1 MASCELD
8 YRLPANDSES
18 MDYEDTDSDDDNKLQ
33 IVESPQACA
42 TLIPRTLMRSLSAG
56 ESMMMAESNKDFQSG
71 ANNASDAVES
81 LLLLGQR
88 PVFTLQE
95 SQDAKID
102 GDQAD
107 LALKGS
113 FPKFSNQVE
122 QRMMV
127 NYYQKMRERNNE
139 ASKRCRLKRRIKQ
152 DSLEKTRMMLESHR
166 EALGNRVA
174 KLHKI
179 KQILSDACRCIGKD
193 DKGCECLDYCAMI
206 KAANREMPDL
216 LDLSNYRLIKK
227 SKLAR
232 DTNLEEILGAQ
243 AQEFSDLRPLK
254 RGPRKQ
260 DLDTGFTINSEARLI
275 KAESPVGALDLSAGN
290 KLVQNNSNGLNL
302 IKVNTTGIK
311 LEPVAEPKEQK
322 FTPVT
327 FLPKTYIPLAP
338 KTTPI
343 QIPPRKVIVDNPNI
357 CLPQTVIPLLGS
369 NTISSPNFIENS
381 NQSTISLHGNFNGTN
396 TIILTPLGNTSLP
409 STIFNLP
416 LPTMSTAV
424 LAPEKTVSS
433 TKMMDV
439 VSKAEPDIVIKSEP
453 DISIVEID
461 TELETTE
468 REVKTENVEM
478 SVDKDPTVSCAAF
491 LSGKESAL
499 CCSKEL
505 LDLNSLTQTLD
516 LVNLEPKMAGELTAA
531 EKYIIKSRLEIEFW
545 KAEESASFICSS
557 HRHKIVH
564 NSNMQ
569 SCSVCGKK
577 KSKKLDM
584 YFITYRMAVEFY
596 MTNGRFLAIGLL
608 ACSNCKIKSLKGL
621 DFSNSYILPESGHPL
636 NPLNPLPSLPSP
648 VLEVEQQIKREPD
661 ERVDMLQGKRLLPRE
676 SPVHREVVLPP
687 NNANQGK
694 LATIQPLPPRPQAKV
709 LASARPVTP
718 TLNPLQQT
726 PPSTP
731 IAQASSADVATA
743 AQKYQ
748 KLNESLAAFNPA
760 YKPLGFTI
768 NSLSSCSESVLKD
781 ALLATR
787 TAMSTILST
796 IAPGQEASLWKYMR
810 PEMDRVYVEQGSQA
824 SPAQAACKN
833 VDG

>member
-8 YRLPANDSES
+8 YRLPTNDSES
-18 MDYEDTDSDDDNKLQ
+18 MDYDDTDSDDDNKLQ
-33 IVESPQACA
+33 IVESPQACS

-56 ESMMMAESNKDFQSG
+56 ESLMLSDSNRDLQSG
-71 ANNASDAVES
+71 SNNASDAVES

-88 PVFTLQE
+88 PVFTQQD
-95 SQDAKID
+95 SQDAS
-102 GDQAD
+102 
-107 LALKGS
+107 LNVEEMLKGS

-166 EALGNRVA
+166 EALGQRVA

-206 KAANREMPDL
+206 KAANKEMPEL
-216 LDLSNYRLIKK
+216 CDLSNHRLIKK

-232 DTNLEEILGAQ
+232 DTNLEELLGAQ
-243 AQEFSDLRPLK
+243 AQDFSDLRPLK

-260 DLDTGFTINSEARLI
+260 ELDTGFTINSEAQLI

-302 IKVNTTGIK
+302 IKVNNTGIK

-322 FTPVT
+322 FTPIT
-327 FLPKTYIPLAP
+327 FLPKNFIPLAP

-357 CLPQTVIPLLGS
+357 CLPQNVIPFLG
-369 NTISSPNFIENS
+369 NNTCTISSQNFIENS
-381 NQSTISLHGNFNGTN
+381 NKSTISLHGNFNGTN

-416 LPTMSTAV
+416 LPTISPAV
-424 LAPEKTVSS
+424 LTPEKTMSS
-433 TKMMDV
+433 ATMVEV

-478 SVDKDPTVSCAAF
+478 SVDKDPTVSCAAV

-499 CCSKEL
+499 CCSQEL

-569 SCSVCGKK
+569 SCSVCSKK

-636 NPLNPLPSLPSP
+636 NPLLPPLSSP
-648 VLEVEQQIKREPD
+648 VLEAEHPIKREPD
-661 ERVDMLQGKRLLPRE
+661 ERVDMLHGKRLLPRE
-676 SPVHREVVLPP
+676 NPVHREVILPP

-709 LASARPVTP
+709 LASAKPATP
-718 TLNPLQQT
+718 TLISLSQT
-726 PPSTP
+726 PPFTP
-731 IAQASSADVATA
+731 IAQVSSIDMAVA
-743 AQKYQ
+743 AQKHQ

-768 NSLSSCSESVLKD
+768 NSLSSCSESVLAD

-810 PEMDRVYVEQGSQA
+810 PEMDKVFSAEQRSQA
-824 SPAQAACKN
+824 SPIQAACKSG
-833 VDG
+833 DDLL

>member
-8 YRLPANDSES
+8 YRLPTNDSES
-18 MDYEDTDSDDDNKLQ
+18 MDFDDTDSDDDNKLQ
-33 IVESPQACA
+33 IVESPQSSG

-56 ESMMMAESNKDFQSG
+56 ESLNKDVQLG
-71 ANNASDAVES
+71 ATNASDAVES

-88 PVFTLQE
+88 PVFSQQDCQE
-95 SQDAKID
+95 GKVN
-102 GDQAD
+102 GN
-107 LALKGS
+107 LLKGS

-152 DSLEKTRMMLESHR
+152 DSLEKTRMLLESHR
-166 EALGNRVA
+166 EALGQRVA
-174 KLHKI
+174 KLHKM

-193 DKGCECLDYCAMI
+193 DKDCECLDYCAMI

-216 LDLSNYRLIKK
+216 LDLSNYQLIKK
-227 SKLAR
+227 SKIVR
-232 DTNLEEILGAQ
+232 DTNLEELLGAQ

-260 DLDTGFTINSEARLI
+260 DPDAGFTINSEARLI
-275 KAESPVGALDLSAGN
+275 KPDSPVGALDLSAGN

-302 IKVNTTGIK
+302 IKVNNTGIK
-311 LEPVAEPKEQK
+311 LEPVVETKEQK
-322 FTPVT
+322 FTPIT
-327 FLPKTYIPLAP
+327 FLPKSYIPLAP
-338 KTTPI
+338 KTSPI

-357 CLPQTVIPLLGS
+357 CLPPNVIPILG
-369 NTISSPNFIENS
+369 NNTCTISSSNYIENP
-381 NQSTISLHGNFNGTN
+381 NKSTISLHGNFNGTN

-416 LPTMSTAV
+416 LPTNSSAV
-424 LAPEKTVSS
+424 LSPEKSQSS
-433 TKMMDV
+433 LAMKEM

-468 REVKTENVEM
+468 REVKSENLEI
-478 SVDKDPTVSCAAF
+478 SVDKDPTVSCAAV
-491 LSGKESAL
+491 LSGKESSIS
-499 CCSKEL
+499 CSKEL

-516 LVNLEPKMAGELTAA
+516 LVTMEPKMAGELTAA

-636 NPLNPLPSLPSP
+636 HPLPPVPSP
-648 VLEVEQQIKREPD
+648 GLEPELTIKSEPE
-661 ERVDMLQGKRLLPRE
+661 ERDVLQGKRFPRE
-676 SPVHREVVLPP
+676 NPVHREVILPP
-687 NNANQGK
+687 MNANQGK

-709 LASARPVTP
+709 LASAKTTP
-718 TLNPLQQT
+718 NAVNSLPLAS
-726 PPSTP
+726 PFTP
-731 IAQASSADVATA
+731 ITQTSSTDVISA

-748 KLNESLAAFNPA
+748 NLNESLVAFNPA

-768 NSLSSCSESVLKD
+768 NSLTSCSEGVLKD
-781 ALLATR
+781 ALMATQ
-787 TAMSTILST
+787 TAVSTILST
-796 IAPGQEASLWKYMR
+796 IAPGQEASLWHYIR
-810 PEMDRVYVEQGSQA
+810 PEMDQQFGAQQGGHL
-824 SPAQAACKN
+824 SPVQAACKN
-833 VDG
+833 VDDSL

>member
-8 YRLPANDSES
+8 YRLPTNSSES
-18 MDYEDTDSDDDNKLQ
+18 MEYDDTDSDDDNKLQ
-33 IVESPQACA
+33 IVETPQTSA
-42 TLIPRTLMRSLSAG
+42 TLIPRTFIRSLSAG
-56 ESMMMAESNKDFQSG
+56 ESCVMMPESKRELQAGS
-71 ANNASDAVES
+71 NNASDAVES

-88 PVFTLQE
+88 PVFTQQE
-95 SQDAKID
+95 PKERLVNRDPQ
-102 GDQAD
+102 
-107 LALKGS
+107 LKGS

-166 EALGNRVA
+166 EALGQRVA

-179 KQILSDACRCIGKD
+179 KQILSDACRGIGKD
-193 DKGCECLDYCAMI
+193 DKDCECLDYCAMI
-206 KAANREMPDL
+206 KAVHREMPEIC
-216 LDLSNYRLIKK
+216 DLSNHRLIKK

-243 AQEFSDLRPLK
+243 AQEFSDLKPLK

-260 DLDTGFTINSEARLI
+260 ELDTGFTINSEPRLI

-290 KLVQNNSNGLNL
+290 KVVQNNSNGLNL
-302 IKVNTTGIK
+302 IKVNNTAIK
-311 LEPVAEPKEQK
+311 LEPATEPKEQK
-322 FTPVT
+322 FTPIT
-327 FLPKTYIPLAP
+327 FLPKNYVPLAP

-357 CLPQTVIPLLGS
+357 CLPQNIIPILGN

-381 NQSTISLHGNFNGTN
+381 NKSTISLHGNFNGTN

-416 LPTMSTAV
+416 LPTTSPAV
-424 LAPEKTVSS
+424 LSPVKTMSS
-433 TKMMDV
+433 TPRVEV
-439 VSKAEPDIVIKSEP
+439 VNKADPDIVIKSEP

-461 TELETTE
+461 TELETSE
-468 REVKTENVEM
+468 REVKAETVEM
-478 SVDKDPTVSCAAF
+478 SVDKDPTVSCAAV

-499 CCSKEL
+499 CCSQEL

-545 KAEESASFICSS
+545 KAEESASFICSA

-608 ACSNCKIKSLKGL
+608 ACSHCKVKSLKGL
-621 DFSNSYILPESGHPL
+621 DFSNSYILPEVGHPL
-636 NPLNPLPSLPSP
+636 DPILPAAAAEPS
-648 VLEVEQQIKREPD
+648 IKREVEEGQD
-661 ERVDMLQGKRLLPRE
+661 LLQGKRLPPRE
-676 SPVHREVVLPP
+676 SPVHREVILPP
-687 NNANQGK
+687 NNPNQGK

-709 LASARPVTP
+709 LASSKQAISTFGAA
-718 TLNPLQQT
+718 TSQT
-726 PPSTP
+726 STF
-731 IAQASSADVATA
+731 AQVSSADAATA

-748 KLNESLAAFNPA
+748 KLNDSLAAFNPA

-768 NSLSSCSESVLKD
+768 NSLSSCSESVLAD
-781 ALLATR
+781 ALLATK
-787 TAMSTILST
+787 TAMSTILSS
-796 IAPGQEASLWKYMR
+796 IAPGQEASLWRYIR
-810 PEMDRVYVEQGSQA
+810 PEMDKAYGGGGAPTQGSPIQA
-824 SPAQAACKN
+824 PSCKTEDN
-833 VDG
+833 LQ

>member
-8 YRLPANDSES
+8 YRLPTNSSES
-18 MDYEDTDSDDDNKLQ
+18 MEYDDTDSDDDNKLQ
-33 IVESPQACA
+33 IVESPQTSA
-42 TLIPRTLMRSLSAG
+42 TLIPRTFIRSLSAG
-56 ESMMMAESNKDFQSG
+56 ESCLMMPESNRELQAGS
-71 ANNASDAVES
+71 NNASDAVES

-88 PVFTLQE
+88 PVFTQQE
-95 SQDAKID
+95 PKERLVTRDSQ
-102 GDQAD
+102 
-107 LALKGS
+107 LKGS

-166 EALGNRVA
+166 EALGQRVA

-179 KQILSDACRCIGKD
+179 KQILSDACRGIGKD
-193 DKGCECLDYCAMI
+193 DKDCECLDYCAMI
-206 KAANREMPDL
+206 KAVHREMPEIC
-216 LDLSNYRLIKK
+216 DLSNHRLIKK

-243 AQEFSDLRPLK
+243 AQEFSDLKPLK

-260 DLDTGFTINSEARLI
+260 ELDTGFTINSEPRLI

-290 KLVQNNSNGLNL
+290 KVVQNNSNGLNL
-302 IKVNTTGIK
+302 IKVNNTAIK
-311 LEPVAEPKEQK
+311 LEPATEPKEQK
-322 FTPVT
+322 FTPIT
-327 FLPKTYIPLAP
+327 FLPKNYVPLAP

-357 CLPQTVIPLLGS
+357 CLPQNIIPILGN
-369 NTISSPNFIENS
+369 NTISSQNFIENS
-381 NQSTISLHGNFNGTN
+381 NKSTISLHGNFNGTN

-409 STIFNLP
+409 STILNLP
-416 LPTMSTAV
+416 LSTTSPAV
-424 LAPEKTVSS
+424 LSPGKTLSS
-433 TKMMDV
+433 TSRVEV
-439 VSKAEPDIVIKSEP
+439 VSKADPDIVIKSEP

-468 REVKTENVEM
+468 REVKAETVEM
-478 SVDKDPTVSCAAF
+478 SVDKDPTVSCAAV

-499 CCSKEL
+499 CCSQEL

-516 LVNLEPKMAGELTAA
+516 LVTLEPKMAGELTAA

-545 KAEESASFICSS
+545 KAEESASFICSA

-608 ACSNCKIKSLKGL
+608 ACSHCKIKSLKGL
-621 DFSNSYILPESGHPL
+621 DFSNSYILPETGHPL
-636 NPLNPLPSLPSP
+636 DPVLPTLPSQASS
-648 VLEVEQQIKREPD
+648 VEPAIKRELD
-661 ERVDMLQGKRLLPRE
+661 EGQDLLQGKKLPPRE

-687 NNANQGK
+687 NNPNQGK

-709 LASARPVTP
+709 LASAKQAISTFGAA
-718 TLNPLQQT
+718 TSQT
-726 PPSTP
+726 STF
-731 IAQASSADVATA
+731 AQVSSADAATA

-748 KLNESLAAFNPA
+748 KLNDSLAAFNPS

-768 NSLSSCSESVLKD
+768 NSLSSCSESVLAD
-781 ALLATR
+781 ALLATK
-787 TAMSTILST
+787 TAMSTILSS
-796 IAPGQEASLWKYMR
+796 IAPGQEASLWRYIR
-810 PEMDRVYVEQGSQA
+810 PEMDKVYGGVQPQV
-824 SPAQAACKN
+824 SPPQEPSCMAEDDLQ
-833 VDG
+833 

>member
-8 YRLPANDSES
+8 YRLPTNSSES
-18 MDYEDTDSDDDNKLQ
+18 MEYDDTDSDDDNKLQ
-33 IVESPQACA
+33 IVETPQTSA
-42 TLIPRTLMRSLSAG
+42 TLIPRTFIRSLSAG
-56 ESMMMAESNKDFQSG
+56 ESCVMMPESKRELQAGS
-71 ANNASDAVES
+71 NNASDAVES

-88 PVFTLQE
+88 PVFTQQE
-95 SQDAKID
+95 PKERLVNRDPQ
-102 GDQAD
+102 
-107 LALKGS
+107 LKGS

-166 EALGNRVA
+166 EALGQRVA

-179 KQILSDACRCIGKD
+179 KQILSDACRGIGKD
-193 DKGCECLDYCAMI
+193 DKDCECLDYCAMI
-206 KAANREMPDL
+206 KAVHREMPEIC
-216 LDLSNYRLIKK
+216 DLSNHRLIKK

-243 AQEFSDLRPLK
+243 AQEFSDLKPLK

-260 DLDTGFTINSEARLI
+260 ELDTGFTINSEPRLI

-290 KLVQNNSNGLNL
+290 KVVQNNSNGLNL
-302 IKVNTTGIK
+302 IKVNNTAIK
-311 LEPVAEPKEQK
+311 LEPATEPKEQK
-322 FTPVT
+322 FTPIT
-327 FLPKTYIPLAP
+327 FLPKNYVPLAP

-357 CLPQTVIPLLGS
+357 CLPQNIIPILGN

-381 NQSTISLHGNFNGTN
+381 NKSTISLHGNFNGTN

-416 LPTMSTAV
+416 LPTTSPAV
-424 LAPEKTVSS
+424 LSPVKTMSS
-433 TKMMDV
+433 TPRVEV
-439 VSKAEPDIVIKSEP
+439 VNKADPDIVIKSEP

-461 TELETTE
+461 TELETSE
-468 REVKTENVEM
+468 REVKAETVEM
-478 SVDKDPTVSCAAF
+478 SVDKDPTVSCAAV

-499 CCSKEL
+499 CCSQEL

-545 KAEESASFICSS
+545 KAEESASFICSA

-608 ACSNCKIKSLKGL
+608 ACSHCKVKSLKGL
-621 DFSNSYILPESGHPL
+621 DFSNSYILPEAGHPL
-636 NPLNPLPSLPSP
+636 DP
-648 VLEVEQQIKREPD
+648 VLPAAAAESSIKREVEEGQD
-661 ERVDMLQGKRLLPRE
+661 LLQGKRLPPRE
-676 SPVHREVVLPP
+676 SPVHREVILPP
-687 NNANQGK
+687 NNPNQGK

-709 LASARPVTP
+709 LASSKQAISTFGAA
-718 TLNPLQQT
+718 TSQT
-726 PPSTP
+726 STF
-731 IAQASSADVATA
+731 AQVSSADAATA

-748 KLNESLAAFNPA
+748 KLNDSLAAFNPA

-768 NSLSSCSESVLKD
+768 NSLSSCSESVLAD
-781 ALLATR
+781 ALLATK
-787 TAMSTILST
+787 TAMSTILSS
-796 IAPGQEASLWKYMR
+796 IAPGQEASLWRYIR
-810 PEMDRVYVEQGSQA
+810 PEMDKAYGGGGAPTQGSPIQA
-824 SPAQAACKN
+824 PSCKTEDN
-833 VDG
+833 LQ

>member
-8 YRLPANDSES
+8 YRLPTNSSES
-18 MDYEDTDSDDDNKLQ
+18 MEYDDTDSDDDNKLQ
-33 IVESPQACA
+33 IVESPQTSA
-42 TLIPRTLMRSLSAG
+42 TLIPRTFIRSLSAG
-56 ESMMMAESNKDFQSG
+56 ESCLMMPESNRELQAGS
-71 ANNASDAVES
+71 NNASDAVES

-88 PVFTLQE
+88 PVFTQQE
-95 SQDAKID
+95 PKERLVTRDSQ
-102 GDQAD
+102 
-107 LALKGS
+107 LKGS

-166 EALGNRVA
+166 EALGQRVA

-179 KQILSDACRCIGKD
+179 KQILSDACRGIGKD
-193 DKGCECLDYCAMI
+193 DKDCECLDYCAMI
-206 KAANREMPDL
+206 KAVHREMPEIC
-216 LDLSNYRLIKK
+216 DLSNHRLIKK

-243 AQEFSDLRPLK
+243 AQEFSDLKPLK

-260 DLDTGFTINSEARLI
+260 ELDTGFTINSEPRLI

-290 KLVQNNSNGLNL
+290 KVVQNNSNGLNL
-302 IKVNTTGIK
+302 IKVNNTAIK
-311 LEPVAEPKEQK
+311 LEPATEPKEQK
-322 FTPVT
+322 FTPIT
-327 FLPKTYIPLAP
+327 FLPKNYVPLAP

-357 CLPQTVIPLLGS
+357 CLPQNVIPIIGN
-369 NTISSPNFIENS
+369 NTISSPNFLENS
-381 NQSTISLHGNFNGTN
+381 NKSTISLHGNFNGTN

-416 LPTMSTAV
+416 LPTSSPAV
-424 LAPEKTVSS
+424 LSPEKTLSS
-433 TKMMDV
+433 TPKVEV
-439 VSKAEPDIVIKSEP
+439 VSKADPDIVIKSEP

-461 TELETTE
+461 TELETSE
-468 REVKTENVEM
+468 REVKAETVEM
-478 SVDKDPTVSCAAF
+478 SVDKDPTVSCAAV

-499 CCSKEL
+499 CCSQEL

-545 KAEESASFICSS
+545 KAEESASFICSA

-596 MTNGRFLAIGLL
+596 MTNGRFLAIGQL
-608 ACSNCKIKSLKGL
+608 ACSHCKIKSLKGL

-636 NPLNPLPSLPSP
+636 NPVLPPLASP
-648 VLEVEQQIKREPD
+648 ASEPEPAIKREPEEGSD
-661 ERVDMLQGKRLLPRE
+661 LLQGKRLLPRE
-676 SPVHREVVLPP
+676 SPVHREVILPP
-687 NNANQGK
+687 NNPNQGK

-709 LASARPVTP
+709 LASAKPAISTFGGAMS
-718 TLNPLQQT
+718 QT
-726 PPSTP
+726 TTF
-731 IAQASSADVATA
+731 AQNSSADAATA

-748 KLNESLAAFNPA
+748 KLNDSLAAFNPA

-768 NSLSSCSESVLKD
+768 NSLSSCSESVLAD
-781 ALLATR
+781 ALLATQ
-787 TAMSTILST
+787 TAMSTILSS
-796 IAPGQEASLWKYMR
+796 IAPGQEASLWKYIR
-810 PEMDRVYVEQGSQA
+810 PEMDKLYGGGSQGS
-824 SPAQAACKN
+824 PMQAASCKAE
-833 VDG
+833 GELP

>member
-8 YRLPANDSES
+8 YRLPTNSSES
-18 MDYEDTDSDDDNKLQ
+18 MEYDDTDSDDDNKLQ
-33 IVESPQACA
+33 IVETPQTSA
-42 TLIPRTLMRSLSAG
+42 TLIPRTFIRSLSAG
-56 ESMMMAESNKDFQSG
+56 ESCVMMPESKRELQAGS
-71 ANNASDAVES
+71 NNASDAVES

-88 PVFTLQE
+88 PVFTQQE
-95 SQDAKID
+95 PKEHLVNRDPQ
-102 GDQAD
+102 
-107 LALKGS
+107 LKGS

-166 EALGNRVA
+166 EALGQRVA

-179 KQILSDACRCIGKD
+179 KQILSDACRGIGKD
-193 DKGCECLDYCAMI
+193 DKDCECLDYCAMI
-206 KAANREMPDL
+206 KAVHREMPEIC
-216 LDLSNYRLIKK
+216 DLSNHRLIKK

-243 AQEFSDLRPLK
+243 AQEFSDLKPLK

-260 DLDTGFTINSEARLI
+260 ELDTGFTINSEPRLI

-290 KLVQNNSNGLNL
+290 KVVQNNSNGLNL
-302 IKVNTTGIK
+302 IKVNNTAIK
-311 LEPVAEPKEQK
+311 LEPATEPKEQK
-322 FTPVT
+322 FTPIT
-327 FLPKTYIPLAP
+327 FLPKNYVPLAP

-357 CLPQTVIPLLGS
+357 CLPQNIIPILGN

-381 NQSTISLHGNFNGTN
+381 NKSTISLHGNFNGTN

-416 LPTMSTAV
+416 LPTTSPAV
-424 LAPEKTVSS
+424 LSPVKTMSS
-433 TKMMDV
+433 TPRVEV
-439 VSKAEPDIVIKSEP
+439 VNKADPDIVIKSEP

-461 TELETTE
+461 TELETSE
-468 REVKTENVEM
+468 REVKAETVEM
-478 SVDKDPTVSCAAF
+478 SVDKDPTVSCAAV

-499 CCSKEL
+499 CCSQEL

-545 KAEESASFICSS
+545 KAEESASFICSA

-608 ACSNCKIKSLKGL
+608 ACSHCKVKSLKGL
-621 DFSNSYILPESGHPL
+621 DFSNSYILPEVGHPL
-636 NPLNPLPSLPSP
+636 DPILPASAAEPS
-648 VLEVEQQIKREPD
+648 IKREVEEGQD
-661 ERVDMLQGKRLLPRE
+661 LLQGKRLPPRE
-676 SPVHREVVLPP
+676 SPVHREVILPP
-687 NNANQGK
+687 NNPNQGK

-709 LASARPVTP
+709 LASSKQAISTFGAA
-718 TLNPLQQT
+718 TSQT
-726 PPSTP
+726 STF
-731 IAQASSADVATA
+731 AQVSSADAATA

-748 KLNESLAAFNPA
+748 KLNDSLAAFNPA

-768 NSLSSCSESVLKD
+768 NSLSSCSESVLAD
-781 ALLATR
+781 ALLATK
-787 TAMSTILST
+787 TAMSTILSS
-796 IAPGQEASLWKYMR
+796 IAPGQEASLWRYIR
-810 PEMDRVYVEQGSQA
+810 PEMDKAYGGGGAPTQGSPIQA
-824 SPAQAACKN
+824 PSCKTEDN
-833 VDG
+833 LQ

>member
-8 YRLPANDSES
+8 YRLPTNSSES
-18 MDYEDTDSDDDNKLQ
+18 MEYDDTDSDDDNKLQ
-33 IVESPQACA
+33 IVETPQTSA
-42 TLIPRTLMRSLSAG
+42 TLIPRTFIRSLSAG
-56 ESMMMAESNKDFQSG
+56 ESCVMMPESKRELQAGS
-71 ANNASDAVES
+71 NNASDAVES

-88 PVFTLQE
+88 PVFTQQE
-95 SQDAKID
+95 PKERLVNRDPQ
-102 GDQAD
+102 
-107 LALKGS
+107 LKGS

-166 EALGNRVA
+166 EALGQRVA

-179 KQILSDACRCIGKD
+179 KQILSDACRGIGKD
-193 DKGCECLDYCAMI
+193 DKDCECLDYCAMI
-206 KAANREMPDL
+206 KAVHREMPEIC
-216 LDLSNYRLIKK
+216 DLSNHRLIKK

-243 AQEFSDLRPLK
+243 AQEFSDLKPLK

-260 DLDTGFTINSEARLI
+260 ELDTGFTINSEPRLI

-290 KLVQNNSNGLNL
+290 KVVQNNSNGLNL
-302 IKVNTTGIK
+302 IKVNNTAIK
-311 LEPVAEPKEQK
+311 LEPATEPKEQK
-322 FTPVT
+322 FTPIT
-327 FLPKTYIPLAP
+327 FLPKNYVPLAP

-357 CLPQTVIPLLGS
+357 CLPQNIIPILGN

-381 NQSTISLHGNFNGTN
+381 NKSTISLHGNFNGTN

-416 LPTMSTAV
+416 LPTTNPAV
-424 LAPEKTVSS
+424 LSPVKTMSS
-433 TKMMDV
+433 TPRVEV
-439 VSKAEPDIVIKSEP
+439 VNKADPDIVIKSEP

-461 TELETTE
+461 TELETSE
-468 REVKTENVEM
+468 REVKAETVEM
-478 SVDKDPTVSCAAF
+478 SVDKDPTVSCAAV

-499 CCSKEL
+499 CCSQEL

-545 KAEESASFICSS
+545 KAEESASFICSA

-608 ACSNCKIKSLKGL
+608 ACSHCKVKSLKGL
-621 DFSNSYILPESGHPL
+621 DFSNSYILPEVGHPL
-636 NPLNPLPSLPSP
+636 DPILPAAAAESS
-648 VLEVEQQIKREPD
+648 IKREAEEGQD
-661 ERVDMLQGKRLLPRE
+661 LLQGKRLPPRE
-676 SPVHREVVLPP
+676 SPVHREVILPP
-687 NNANQGK
+687 NNPNQGK

-709 LASARPVTP
+709 LASSKQAISTFGAA
-718 TLNPLQQT
+718 TSQT
-726 PPSTP
+726 STF
-731 IAQASSADVATA
+731 AQVSSADAATA

-748 KLNESLAAFNPA
+748 KLNDSLAAFNPA

-768 NSLSSCSESVLKD
+768 NSLSSCSESVLAD
-781 ALLATR
+781 ALLATK
-787 TAMSTILST
+787 TAMSTILSS
-796 IAPGQEASLWKYMR
+796 IAPGQEASLWRYIR
-810 PEMDRVYVEQGSQA
+810 PEMDKAYGGGGAPTQGSPIQA
-824 SPAQAACKN
+824 PSCKTEDN
-833 VDG
+833 LQ

>member
-56 ESMMMAESNKDFQSG
+56 ESMMMSDSNMDFPSG

-95 SQDAKID
+95 SQGVKID
-102 GDQAD
+102 GNEV
-107 LALKGS
+107 LNGS

-166 EALGNRVA
+166 EALGHRVA

-260 DLDTGFTINSEARLI
+260 DLDTGFTINSEAQLI

-302 IKVNTTGIK
+302 IKVNNTGIK
-311 LEPVAEPKEQK
+311 LEPVAEPKEPK
-322 FTPVT
+322 FMPVT

-338 KTTPI
+338 KSTPI
-343 QIPPRKVIVDNPNI
+343 QIPPRKVIMDNPNI

-369 NTISSPNFIENS
+369 NTCTISSPNFIENS
-381 NQSTISLHGNFNGTN
+381 NNSTISLHGNFNGTN

-416 LPTMSTAV
+416 LPMLSTAV
-424 LAPEKTVSS
+424 LTPEKTMSS
-433 TKMMDV
+433 TTMMEV

-478 SVDKDPTVSCAAF
+478 SVDKDPTVSCAAV

-569 SCSVCGKK
+569 SCSVCCKK

-636 NPLNPLPSLPSP
+636 NPLPSLPSP
-648 VLEVEQQIKREPD
+648 VLEAEQQIKREPD
-661 ERVDMLQGKRLLPRE
+661 ERVDMLQGKRLLLRE

-687 NNANQGK
+687 INANQGK

-718 TLNPLQQT
+718 TLNPLPQT
-726 PPSTP
+726 PPFTP

-748 KLNESLAAFNPA
+748 KLNESLAAFNPT

-787 TAMSTILST
+787 TAVSTILST

-810 PEMDRVYVEQGSQA
+810 PEMDKVYVERGSQA
-824 SPAQAACKN
+824 SVAQASCKN
-833 VDG
+833 VDD

>member
-8 YRLPANDSES
+8 YRLPTNSSES
-18 MDYEDTDSDDDNKLQ
+18 MEYDDTDSDDDNKLQ
-33 IVESPQACA
+33 IVETPQTSA
-42 TLIPRTLMRSLSAG
+42 TLIPRTFIRSLSAG
-56 ESMMMAESNKDFQSG
+56 ESCVMMPESKRELQAGS
-71 ANNASDAVES
+71 NNASDAVES

-88 PVFTLQE
+88 PVFTQQE
-95 SQDAKID
+95 PKERLVNRDPQ
-102 GDQAD
+102 
-107 LALKGS
+107 LKGS

-166 EALGNRVA
+166 EALGQRVA

-179 KQILSDACRCIGKD
+179 KQILSDACRGIGKD
-193 DKGCECLDYCAMI
+193 DKDCECLDYCAMI
-206 KAANREMPDL
+206 KAVHREMPEIC
-216 LDLSNYRLIKK
+216 DLSNHRLIKK

-243 AQEFSDLRPLK
+243 AQEFSDLKPLK

-260 DLDTGFTINSEARLI
+260 ELDTGFTINSEPRLI

-290 KLVQNNSNGLNL
+290 KVVQNNSNGLNL
-302 IKVNTTGIK
+302 IKVNNTAIK
-311 LEPVAEPKEQK
+311 LEPATEPKEQK
-322 FTPVT
+322 FTPIT
-327 FLPKTYIPLAP
+327 FLPKNYVPLAP

-357 CLPQTVIPLLGS
+357 CLPQNIIPILGN

-381 NQSTISLHGNFNGTN
+381 NKSTISLHGNFNGTN

-416 LPTMSTAV
+416 LPTTSPAV
-424 LAPEKTVSS
+424 LSPVKTMSS
-433 TKMMDV
+433 TPRVEV
-439 VSKAEPDIVIKSEP
+439 VNKADPDIVIKSEP

-461 TELETTE
+461 TELETSE
-468 REVKTENVEM
+468 REVKAETVEM
-478 SVDKDPTVSCAAF
+478 SVDKDPTVSCAAV

-499 CCSKEL
+499 CCSQEL

-545 KAEESASFICSS
+545 KAEESASFICSA

-608 ACSNCKIKSLKGL
+608 ACSHCKVKSLKGL
-621 DFSNSYILPESGHPL
+621 DFSNSYILPEAGHPL
-636 NPLNPLPSLPSP
+636 DPILPASAAEPS
-648 VLEVEQQIKREPD
+648 IKREVEEGQD
-661 ERVDMLQGKRLLPRE
+661 LLQGKRLPPRE
-676 SPVHREVVLPP
+676 SPVHREVILPP
-687 NNANQGK
+687 NNPNQGK

-709 LASARPVTP
+709 LASSKQAISTFGAA
-718 TLNPLQQT
+718 TSQT
-726 PPSTP
+726 STF
-731 IAQASSADVATA
+731 AQVSSADAATA

-748 KLNESLAAFNPA
+748 KLNDSLAAFNPA

-768 NSLSSCSESVLKD
+768 NSLSSCSESVLAD
-781 ALLATR
+781 ALLATK
-787 TAMSTILST
+787 TAMSTILSS
-796 IAPGQEASLWKYMR
+796 IAPGQEASLWRYIR
-810 PEMDRVYVEQGSQA
+810 PEMDKAYGGGGAPTQGSPIQA
-824 SPAQAACKN
+824 PSCKTEDN
-833 VDG
+833 LQ

>member
-1 MASCELD
+1 
-8 YRLPANDSES
+8 
-18 MDYEDTDSDDDNKLQ
+18 MDYEETDSDDDNKLQ
-33 IVESPQACA
+33 IVESPQT

-56 ESMMMAESNKDFQSG
+56 ESVMLQESNKDLQAG

-88 PVFTLQE
+88 PVFTPQE
-95 SQDAKID
+95 SKQEPAPNGKQITK
-102 GDQAD
+102 A
-107 LALKGS
+107 S
-113 FPKFSNQVE
+113 FPKFSNHVE

-152 DSLEKTRMMLESHR
+152 DSLEKTRMLLESHR
-166 EALGNRVA
+166 EALNHRVA
-174 KLHKI
+174 KLQRI
-179 KQILSDACRCIGKD
+179 KQILSDACLDRESKEKDGKE
-193 DKGCECLDYCAMI
+193 CECLEYCAMI

-232 DTNLEEILGAQ
+232 DTNLEEIIGAQ

-260 DLDTGFTINSEARLI
+260 ELDTGFTINSEARLI

-302 IKVNTTGIK
+302 VKVNNSGIK
-311 LEPVAEPKEQK
+311 LEPTVEAKEPKYN
-322 FTPVT
+322 PIT
-327 FLPKTYIPLAP
+327 FLPKNYIPLAP
-338 KTTPI
+338 KSTPV
-343 QIPPRKVIVDNPNI
+343 QIPPRKVIVDNPNM
-357 CLPQTVIPLLGS
+357 CLPQTVIPLLG
-369 NTISSPNFIENS
+369 NNTCTISSPNFIENS
-381 NQSTISLHGNFNGTN
+381 NKSTISLHGNFNGTN

-416 LPTMSTAV
+416 LPTTSNAV
-424 LAPEKTVSS
+424 LTPEKSTSSATV
-433 TKMMDV
+433 MEV
-439 VSKAEPDIVIKSEP
+439 VSKADPDMIIKSEP

-468 REVKTENVEM
+468 REVKTESEEM
-478 SVDKDPTVSCAAF
+478 SIDKDPTMSCAAV
-491 LSGKESAL
+491 LSGKEFAHT
-499 CCSKEL
+499 CSKEL

-516 LVNLEPKMAGELTAA
+516 LVTLEPKKAGDGELTAT

-545 KAEESASFICSS
+545 KAEEKPSFICSS
-557 HRHKIVH
+557 HRNKIIH
-564 NSNMQ
+564 NFNMQ

-621 DFSNSYILPESGHPL
+621 DFSTSQEYILPEPGHTL
-636 NPLNPLPSLPSP
+636 NSPQYAASPSLETEPP
-648 VLEVEQQIKREPD
+648 VKREAY
-661 ERVDMLQGKRLLPRE
+661 ERPEKLPGKRLLPRE
-676 SPVHREVVLPP
+676 SPLHREVILPP
-687 NNANQGK
+687 SNANQGK

-709 LASARPVTP
+709 LASAKPTTSLGSLPQASSFQSFAHTSTTDAVSAAQKIQNLNDSLA
-718 TLNPLQQT
+718 TLNP
-726 PPSTP
+726 
-731 IAQASSADVATA
+731 
-743 AQKYQ
+743 K
-748 KLNESLAAFNPA
+748 F
-760 YKPLGFTI
+760 KPLGFTI

-781 ALLATR
+781 ALVATR

-796 IAPGQEASLWKYMR
+796 IAPGQEASLWQLVR
-810 PEMDRVYVEQGSQA
+810 PEMDKFVGSEMGRA
-824 SPAQAACKN
+824 EVSSAKVNHRCLEYTFDAIHTFFSGDC
-833 VDG
+833 V

>member
-8 YRLPANDSES
+8 YRLPTNSSES
-18 MDYEDTDSDDDNKLQ
+18 MEYDDTDSDDDNKLQ
-33 IVESPQACA
+33 IVETPQTSA
-42 TLIPRTLMRSLSAG
+42 TLIPRTFIRSLSAG
-56 ESMMMAESNKDFQSG
+56 ESCVMMPESKRELQAGS
-71 ANNASDAVES
+71 NNASDAVES

-88 PVFTLQE
+88 PVFTQQE
-95 SQDAKID
+95 PKERLVNRDPQ
-102 GDQAD
+102 
-107 LALKGS
+107 LKGS

-166 EALGNRVA
+166 EALGQRVA

-179 KQILSDACRCIGKD
+179 KQILSDACRGIGKD
-193 DKGCECLDYCAMI
+193 DKDCECLDYCAMI
-206 KAANREMPDL
+206 KAVHREMPEIC
-216 LDLSNYRLIKK
+216 DLSNHRLIKK

-243 AQEFSDLRPLK
+243 AQEFSDLKPLK

-260 DLDTGFTINSEARLI
+260 ELDTGFTINSEPRLI

-290 KLVQNNSNGLNL
+290 KVVQNNSNGLNL
-302 IKVNTTGIK
+302 IKVNNTAIK
-311 LEPVAEPKEQK
+311 LEPATEPKEQK
-322 FTPVT
+322 FTPIT
-327 FLPKTYIPLAP
+327 FLPKNYVPLAP

-357 CLPQTVIPLLGS
+357 CLPQNIIPILGN

-381 NQSTISLHGNFNGTN
+381 NKSTISLHGNFNGTN

-416 LPTMSTAV
+416 LPTTSPAV
-424 LAPEKTVSS
+424 LSPVKTMSS
-433 TKMMDV
+433 TPRVEV
-439 VSKAEPDIVIKSEP
+439 VNKADPDIVIKSEP

-461 TELETTE
+461 TELETSE
-468 REVKTENVEM
+468 REVKAETVEM
-478 SVDKDPTVSCAAF
+478 SVDKDPTVSCAAV

-499 CCSKEL
+499 CCSQEL

-545 KAEESASFICSS
+545 KAEESASFICSA

-608 ACSNCKIKSLKGL
+608 ACSHCKVKSLKGL
-621 DFSNSYILPESGHPL
+621 DFSNSYILPEVGHPL
-636 NPLNPLPSLPSP
+636 DPILPASAAEPS
-648 VLEVEQQIKREPD
+648 IKREVEEGQD
-661 ERVDMLQGKRLLPRE
+661 LLQGKRLPPRE
-676 SPVHREVVLPP
+676 SPVHREVILPP
-687 NNANQGK
+687 NNPNQGK

-709 LASARPVTP
+709 LASSKQAISTFGAA
-718 TLNPLQQT
+718 TSQT
-726 PPSTP
+726 STF
-731 IAQASSADVATA
+731 AQVSSADAATA

-748 KLNESLAAFNPA
+748 KLNDSLAAFNPA

-768 NSLSSCSESVLKD
+768 NSLSSCSESVLAD
-781 ALLATR
+781 ALLATK
-787 TAMSTILST
+787 TAMSTILSS
-796 IAPGQEASLWKYMR
+796 IAPGQEASLWRYIR
-810 PEMDRVYVEQGSQA
+810 PEMDKAYGGGGAPTQGSPIQA
-824 SPAQAACKN
+824 PSCKTEDN
-833 VDG
+833 LQ

>member
-8 YRLPANDSES
+8 YRLPTNSSES
-18 MDYEDTDSDDDNKLQ
+18 MEYDDTDSDDDNKLQ
-33 IVESPQACA
+33 IVETPQTSA
-42 TLIPRTLMRSLSAG
+42 TLIPRTFIRSLSAG
-56 ESMMMAESNKDFQSG
+56 ESCVMMPESKRELQAGS
-71 ANNASDAVES
+71 NNASDAVES

-88 PVFTLQE
+88 PVFTQQE
-95 SQDAKID
+95 PKESLVNRDPQ
-102 GDQAD
+102 
-107 LALKGS
+107 LKGS

-166 EALGNRVA
+166 EALGQRVA

-179 KQILSDACRCIGKD
+179 KQILSDACRGIGKD
-193 DKGCECLDYCAMI
+193 DKDCECLDYCAMI
-206 KAANREMPDL
+206 KAVHREMPEIC
-216 LDLSNYRLIKK
+216 DLSNHRLIKK

-243 AQEFSDLRPLK
+243 AQEFSDLKPLK

-260 DLDTGFTINSEARLI
+260 ELDTGFTINSEPRLI

-290 KLVQNNSNGLNL
+290 KVVQNNSNGLNL
-302 IKVNTTGIK
+302 IKVNNTAIK
-311 LEPVAEPKEQK
+311 LEPATEPKEQK
-322 FTPVT
+322 FTPIT
-327 FLPKTYIPLAP
+327 FLPKNYVPLAP

-357 CLPQTVIPLLGS
+357 CLPQNIIPILGN

-381 NQSTISLHGNFNGTN
+381 NKSTISLHGNFNGTN

-416 LPTMSTAV
+416 LPTTSPAV
-424 LAPEKTVSS
+424 LSPVKTMSS
-433 TKMMDV
+433 TPRVEV
-439 VSKAEPDIVIKSEP
+439 VNKADPDIVIKSEP

-461 TELETTE
+461 TELETSE
-468 REVKTENVEM
+468 REVKAETVEM
-478 SVDKDPTVSCAAF
+478 SVDKDPTVSCAAV

-499 CCSKEL
+499 CCSQEL

-545 KAEESASFICSS
+545 KAEESASFICSA

-608 ACSNCKIKSLKGL
+608 ACSHCKVKSLKGL
-621 DFSNSYILPESGHPL
+621 DFSNSYILPEVGHPL
-636 NPLNPLPSLPSP
+636 DPILPASAAEPS
-648 VLEVEQQIKREPD
+648 IKREVEEGQD
-661 ERVDMLQGKRLLPRE
+661 LLQGKRLPPRE
-676 SPVHREVVLPP
+676 SPVHREVILPP
-687 NNANQGK
+687 NNPNQGK

-709 LASARPVTP
+709 LASSKQAISTFGAA
-718 TLNPLQQT
+718 TSQT
-726 PPSTP
+726 STF
-731 IAQASSADVATA
+731 AQVSSADAATA

-748 KLNESLAAFNPA
+748 KLNDSLAAFNPA

-768 NSLSSCSESVLKD
+768 NSLSSCSESVLAD
-781 ALLATR
+781 ALLATK
-787 TAMSTILST
+787 TAMSTILSS
-796 IAPGQEASLWKYMR
+796 IAPGQEASLWRYIR
-810 PEMDRVYVEQGSQA
+810 PEMDKAYGGGGAPTQGSPIQA
-824 SPAQAACKN
+824 PSCKTEDN
-833 VDG
+833 LQ

>member
-8 YRLPANDSES
+8 YRLPTNSSES
-18 MDYEDTDSDDDNKLQ
+18 MEYDDTDSDDDNKLQ
-33 IVESPQACA
+33 IVETPQTSA
-42 TLIPRTLMRSLSAG
+42 TLIPRTFIRSLSAG
-56 ESMMMAESNKDFQSG
+56 ESCVMMPESKRELQAGS
-71 ANNASDAVES
+71 NNASDAVES

-88 PVFTLQE
+88 PVFTQQE
-95 SQDAKID
+95 PKERLVNRDPQ
-102 GDQAD
+102 
-107 LALKGS
+107 LKGS

-166 EALGNRVA
+166 EALGQRVA

-179 KQILSDACRCIGKD
+179 KQILSDACRGIGKD
-193 DKGCECLDYCAMI
+193 DKDCECLDYCAMI
-206 KAANREMPDL
+206 KAVHREMPEIC
-216 LDLSNYRLIKK
+216 DLSNHRLIKK

-243 AQEFSDLRPLK
+243 AQEFSDLKPLK

-260 DLDTGFTINSEARLI
+260 ELDTGFTINSEPRLI

-290 KLVQNNSNGLNL
+290 KVVQNNSNGLNL
-302 IKVNTTGIK
+302 IKVNNTAIK
-311 LEPVAEPKEQK
+311 LEPATEPKEQK
-322 FTPVT
+322 FTPIT
-327 FLPKTYIPLAP
+327 FLPKNYVPLAP

-357 CLPQTVIPLLGS
+357 CLPQNIIPILGN

-381 NQSTISLHGNFNGTN
+381 NKSTISLHGNFNGTN

-416 LPTMSTAV
+416 LPTTSPAV
-424 LAPEKTVSS
+424 LSPVKTMSS
-433 TKMMDV
+433 TPRVEV
-439 VSKAEPDIVIKSEP
+439 VNKADPDIVIKSEP

-461 TELETTE
+461 TELETSE
-468 REVKTENVEM
+468 REVKAETVEM
-478 SVDKDPTVSCAAF
+478 SVDKDPTVSCAAV

-499 CCSKEL
+499 CCSQEL

-545 KAEESASFICSS
+545 KAEESASFICSA

-608 ACSNCKIKSLKGL
+608 ACSHCKVKSLKGL
-621 DFSNSYILPESGHPL
+621 DFSNSYILPEAGHPL
-636 NPLNPLPSLPSP
+636 DP
-648 VLEVEQQIKREPD
+648 VLPASAAEPSIKREVEEGQD
-661 ERVDMLQGKRLLPRE
+661 LLQGKRLPPRE
-676 SPVHREVVLPP
+676 SPVHREVILPP
-687 NNANQGK
+687 NNPNQGK

-709 LASARPVTP
+709 LASSKQAISTFGAA
-718 TLNPLQQT
+718 TSQT
-726 PPSTP
+726 STF
-731 IAQASSADVATA
+731 AQVSSADAATA

-748 KLNESLAAFNPA
+748 KLNDSLAAFNPA

-768 NSLSSCSESVLKD
+768 NSLSSCSESVLAD
-781 ALLATR
+781 ALLATK
-787 TAMSTILST
+787 TAMSTILSS
-796 IAPGQEASLWKYMR
+796 IAPGQEASLWRYIR
-810 PEMDRVYVEQGSQA
+810 PEMDKAYGGGGAPTQGSPSQA
-824 SPAQAACKN
+824 PSCKTEDN
-833 VDG
+833 LQ